1 MRCVPSAP
9 SQSPAN
15 SAEPR
20 VVAGRSTL
28 HRRYHGRPPSP
39 TTAEPRPRTAAE
51 AAAAAA
57 EQHRGTA
64 EAGDYSLRAL
74 MHEACLVHH
83 LQRLKRQRVGYE
95 ELMMVHDWRPL
106 EQLGFSRPESQRLL
120 AALEKARG
128 PQLPASPPLAQA
140 RSSLRQPALPL

>member
-1 MRCVPSAP
+1 
-9 SQSPAN
+9 
-15 SAEPR
+15 
-20 VVAGRSTL
+20 
-28 HRRYHGRPPSP
+28 
-39 TTAEPRPRTAAE
+39 
-51 AAAAAA
+51 
-57 EQHRGTA
+57 
-64 EAGDYSLRAL
+64 

-128 PQLPASPPLAQA
+128 PQDPSPPLAQA
-140 RSSLRQPALPL
+140 CASLPYSTSLNLPRLAGRTDPPLDSRFPGRPSAPFKSPEVRKSGPFTKGLLEGSDVGNPTEQENCAHLPNVTHLPPAD

>member
-1 MRCVPSAP
+1 M
-9 SQSPAN
+9 Q
-15 SAEPR
+15 
-20 VVAGRSTL
+20 VALAGT
-28 HRRYHGRPPSP
+28 P
-39 TTAEPRPRTAAE
+39 
-51 AAAAAA
+51 
-57 EQHRGTA
+57 QHRGTA

-83 LQRLKRQRVGYE
+83 LPRLKRQRVGYE

-140 RSSLRQPALPL
+140 IDLACVSLPCLSEPATRRLAGSTTGFSLPWTSVSPVQEPRSPQVWSLHQEPLGGL